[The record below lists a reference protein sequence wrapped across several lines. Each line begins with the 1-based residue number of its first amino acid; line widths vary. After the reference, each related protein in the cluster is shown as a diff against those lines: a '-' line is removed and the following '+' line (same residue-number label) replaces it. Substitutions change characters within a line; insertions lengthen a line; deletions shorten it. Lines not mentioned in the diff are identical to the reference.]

1 VGSFLVNFHGDIDF
15 LGI

>member
-1 VGSFLVNFHGDIDF
+1 VGSFLVNFRGDIDF